1 MGRADFSFRSFP
13 ITTPA
18 QPMEEDYFAPLGMSS
33 FDFNSM
39 MRRRYLAHRMQQLVE
54 QGRVTLPGTATVPSN
69 TTLSVNAQHDAASTP
84 EPPVADGEDV
94 ARPTSSVYSREIEDD
109 SPYPSP
115 PVNIPCSRRASSCEG
130 QSPALMPLQSS
141 PGSSRFSC
149 YSGSLGIPSRS
160 TSESTYNSS
169 FCSGTAAPKARFD
182 SFVCSLS
189 DTESPQMY
197 FRRPYSLFTDFD
209 SIDERLR
216 ALHGASLHR
225 DIYARADS
233 PVFRTSEDFVL
244 DLPTAIA
251 ALLQRYEQ
259 RHEPQELHPPIDRML
274 ELGRLRRAI
283 KTLDFESDDMII
295 LASDLTSLVPVPPTQ
310 GSRERL
316 ERDDDED
323 DLSSQKFFRE
333 RLSRTVQRRITFL
346 KLELTNGN
354 ARRVEHWYRD
364 VVDLLGWRDEAESR
378 LLWSWQERDGF
389 F

>member
-1 MGRADFSFRSFP
+1 M
-13 ITTPA
+13 
-18 QPMEEDYFAPLGMSS
+18 
-33 FDFNSM
+33 
-39 MRRRYLAHRMQQLVE
+39 
-54 QGRVTLPGTATVPSN
+54 
-69 TTLSVNAQHDAASTP
+69 
-84 EPPVADGEDV
+84 
-94 ARPTSSVYSREIEDD
+94 
-109 SPYPSP
+109 
-115 PVNIPCSRRASSCEG
+115 
-130 QSPALMPLQSS
+130 
-141 PGSSRFSC
+141 
-149 YSGSLGIPSRS
+149 
-160 TSESTYNSS
+160 
-169 FCSGTAAPKARFD
+169 
-182 SFVCSLS
+182 
-189 DTESPQMY
+189 
-197 FRRPYSLFTDFD
+197 FTDFD

-346 KLELTNGN
+346 KLELKGGN
-354 ARRVEHWYRD
+354 AWRVEHWYRD
-364 VVDLLGWRDEAESR
+364 VVDLVGWRDEAESR
-378 LLWSWQERDGF
+378 LLWSWQKRDGF